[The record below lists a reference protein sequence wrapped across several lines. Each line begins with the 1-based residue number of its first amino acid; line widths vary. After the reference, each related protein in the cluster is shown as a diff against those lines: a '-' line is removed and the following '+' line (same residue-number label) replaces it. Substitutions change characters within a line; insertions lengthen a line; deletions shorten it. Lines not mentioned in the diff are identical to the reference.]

1 VNSKMAIAL
10 TQEMALIQE
19 DKTMCP
25 YCNTEAD
32 ICNASCSSLEIDDRM
47 KMKYCAN
54 EDYDDCPIFLVKNL
68 IRKNT
73 YEKLGGFS

>member
-1 VNSKMAIAL
+1 MAMSLMTAIKMDTI
-10 TQEMALIQE
+10 
-19 DKTMCP
+19 CP

-32 ICNASCSSLEIDDRM
+32 ICNASCSALEIDDRM

-68 IRKNT
+68 IRK
-73 YEKLGGFS
+73 SQR